1 VNCDAAQL
9 VLSARMDGDRVAA
22 RRAAAAVAHAETCT
36 RCRAFSER
44 SARIR
49 SAVRI
54 RAAEPVPDL
63 VEPVMAAV
71 ARQRARPAMPRAV
84 DRRVA
89 LLRSRR
95 PSHRRRPTA
104 LAPAAAAAVAGLVLG
119 SVLVGG
125 PWQSAENRPL
135 AAAAVVR
142 NVRTVAPTLH
152 AFQGAYTIHE
162 FGLSREVPER
172 LLEMEV
178 AFRSPQRFRLE
189 VHDRTIYPSRS
200 WTPTHLRF
208 IQDVTT
214 TFTSGPSGC
223 PGDLPARV
231 CPRTRAAVTHLSEFS
246 AGAPLPADLVLP
258 VATFGSATG
267 FEVLGSDRIGDRDAI
282 RVRLSFER
290 AAPMFPFLR
299 MGGTWR
305 PFFDRDPVLLWLD
318 VRSSLP
324 LRMLVHPSRSPERRA
339 WELRYGRGVESPDE
353 PILDVQLVSVST
365 EPPSLG
371 LFRIPGASAEPT
383 PPHRLEDVPDRIGYL
398 PATPTDRGDLE
409 LVSIVLPPRSAPAAP
424 SSMLV
429 YAEGID
435 YLKVGE
441 RRDWVGPEP
450 FGPLDPGA
458 QQILLDG
465 GGVGYYEPAGEGF
478 GRRLAIHADE
488 ADVFLETNLPRGRLL
503 EIASSLPLVGR
514 PLPPDRRDRGSA
526 GVRVERIDVAEGLAA
541 AGLAAS
547 LAPSLPGDYIVASA
561 ERSSVGSALEGVTLH
576 LRQIDTD
583 AAGEPLTLHVERDTG
598 LPLPSSSEQGLI
610 SFAGL
615 EARWTPSRSEL
626 EWVDGDVYHSLQ
638 GAMDLRSLIE
648 IARAIAAVRM
658 GAG

>member
-1 VNCDAAQL
+1 MNCDAAQL

-22 RRAAAAVAHAETCT
+22 RQAAAAKAHAETCT
-36 RCRAFSER
+36 RCRTFGER

-63 VEPVMAAV
+63 VEPIMAAV
-71 ARQRARPAMPRAV
+71 ARERVRPTVPLLDERRIRPR
-84 DRRVA
+84 RT
-89 LLRSRR
+89 RR
-95 PSHRRRPTA
+95 PRHRRRATS

-125 PWQSAENRPL
+125 PWQNAEDRPI

-142 NVRTVAPTLH
+142 NVRTVAPTLD
-152 AFQGAYTIHE
+152 AFHGTYTIHE

-172 LLEMEV
+172 LFDMKV
-178 AFRSPQRFRLE
+178 AFRSPQRFRLD
-189 VHDRTIYPSRS
+189 VRDRTIYPSRS

-208 IQDVTT
+208 IQDVTA

-246 AGAPLPADLVLP
+246 AAAPLPADLVLP
-258 VATFGSATG
+258 VTTFGSTTG
-267 FEVLGSDRIGDRDAI
+267 FEVLGSDRIGDRNAI

-318 VRSSLP
+318 ARSSLP
-324 LRMLVHPSRSPERRA
+324 LRMLVQPSRSPERTA
-339 WELRYGRGVESPDE
+339 WELRHGLGVESPDE
-353 PILDVQLVSVST
+353 PILDVQLVSVSA
-365 EPPSLG
+365 EPPSFE
-371 LFRIPGASAEPT
+371 LFRIPGVSAEPT
-383 PPHRLEDVPDRIGYL
+383 APRRLEDLPDRIGYL
-398 PATPTDRGDLE
+398 PATPEDRGDLE

-429 YAEGID
+429 YAEGLD
-435 YLKVGE
+435 YLKIGE
-441 RRDWVGPEP
+441 RRDRTGPEP

-465 GGVGYYEPAGEGF
+465 GGVAYYEPAGEGF
-478 GRRLAIHADE
+478 GRRLAIHAE
-488 ADVFLETNLPRGRLL
+488 HADVFLETNLPRGRLL

-514 PLPPDRRDRGSA
+514 PLPPDRRGSA
-526 GVRVERIDVAEGLAA
+526 GIDVERIDVAEGLTA
-541 AGLAAS
+541 AGLPAS
-547 LAPSLPGDYIVASA
+547 LARSLPGGYIVASA
-561 ERSSVGSALEGVTLH
+561 ERSTVGSALEGVTLH

-583 AAGEPLTLHVERDTG
+583 TAGEPLTLHVERDTG

-615 EARWTPSRSEL
+615 EGRWTPSRSEL
-626 EWVDGDVYHSLQ
+626 EWVDRGVYHSLQ
-638 GAMDLRSLIE
+638 GVMDLRSLIE
-648 IARAIAAVRM
+648 IAGTIVAAETE
-658 GAG
+658 AG

>member
-1 VNCDAAQL
+1 
-9 VLSARMDGDRVAA
+9 M
-22 RRAAAAVAHAETCT
+22 
-36 RCRAFSER
+36 
-44 SARIR
+44 
-49 SAVRI
+49 RI

-63 VEPVMAAV
+63 VEPIMAAV
-71 ARQRARPAMPRAV
+71 ARERVRPTVPLLQEGRVRRLPRP
-84 DRRVA
+84 R
-89 LLRSRR
+89 
-95 PSHRRRPTA
+95 HRRRPTVF
-104 LAPAAAAAVAGLVLG
+104 APTAAAAVAGLVLG

-125 PWQSAENRPL
+125 PWQSVENRPI

-142 NVRTVAPTLH
+142 NVRTVAPTLD
-152 AFQGAYTIHE
+152 AFQGTYTIHE

-172 LLEMEV
+172 LLDMEV

-223 PGDLPARV
+223 PGDLPAHV

-267 FEVLGSDRIGDRDAI
+267 FEVLGSDRIGSRDAI
-282 RVRLSFER
+282 RVRLSFDR
-290 AAPMFPFLR
+290 AAPLFPFLR

-318 VRSSLP
+318 AGSSLP
-324 LRMLVHPSRSPERRA
+324 LRLLVHPSRSPERRA
-339 WELRYGRGVESPDE
+339 WELRYGLGVESPDE
-353 PILDVQLVSVST
+353 PILDVQLVRAST
-365 EPPSLG
+365 EPPSLE
-371 LFRIPGASAEPT
+371 LFRIPGASAEPAA
-383 PPHRLEDVPDRIGYL
+383 PPRLEDLPDRIGYV

-441 RRDWVGPEP
+441 RRDWVGPAP

-458 QQILLDG
+458 QLILLDG
-465 GGVGYYEPAGEGF
+465 GGVAYYEPAGEGF
-478 GRRLAIHADE
+478 GRRLAIHADG

-514 PLPPDRRDRGSA
+514 PLPPDRRDRSA
-526 GVRVERIDVAEGLAA
+526 GVHVERIDVAEGLAA
-541 AGLAAS
+541 AGLPAS
-547 LAPSLPGDYIVASA
+547 LVQSLPGGYIVASA
-561 ERSSVGSALEGVTLH
+561 ERSTVGSALEGVTLH

-583 AAGEPLTLHVERDTG
+583 AAGEPLTLHLEPDTG
-598 LPLPSSSEQGLI
+598 LPLPSSSEQALI

-626 EWVDGDVYHSLQ
+626 EWVDGGVYHSLQ
-638 GAMDLRSLIE
+638 GVIDLRSMIE
-648 IARAIAAVRM
+648 IARAIAAVET